1 MSSVRLLYI
10 THRRSRGG
18 RQIGDLADRPRLD
31 GTGAIVGELTH
42 RKQESEGVFGRAP
55 QVHCPKRKRIS
66 PPNHLICPRANIR
79 LTTQASARG
88 NTAQASARGP
98 ESEDPNQP
106 VPTELRN
113 EPTAAT
119 TKEVSDDP
127 ANENS
132 TEALQPKGEVL
143 ATSKR
148 DAADLPRTPPSTL
161 VTDPLNRGVH

>member
-88 NTAQASARGP
+88 RRSRIRISPSQQNCETNP
-98 ESEDPNQP
+98 PLLQP
-106 VPTELRN
+106 KKLAMTLRTKIQQRRCNPKEKFSRLRN
-113 EPTAAT
+113 ETQQIYQERRRP
-119 TKEVSDDP
+119 P
-127 ANENS
+127 W
-132 TEALQPKGEVL
+132 
-143 ATSKR
+143 
-148 DAADLPRTPPSTL
+148 LPIP
-161 VTDPLNRGVH
+161 